1 MEKDNWVEK
10 LSEKVIDANKVDEFS
25 EVQNVVSYVDEIIQS
40 TFNIDELKG
49 RNFGY
54 SKNNKSIQLK
64 IFDKQLSVF
73 AKEFEELV
81 EIKVGSVS
89 NPSDIKVVGVI
100 TMFDGNFNY
109 PEGMKKERFNK
120 WHIERILK
128 ENFQLREEVFSFE

>member
-10 LSEKVIDANKVDEFS
+10 LSEKVIDANKVDEFM

-40 TFNIDELKG
+40 TFNIDELEGK
-49 RNFGY
+49 NFGY
-54 SKNNKSIQLK
+54 SKSDKSIQLK
-64 IFDKQLSVF
+64 FFDKQLSVV

-81 EIKVGSVS
+81 EMKVGSVR

>member
-40 TFNIDELKG
+40 TFNIDELEG

-89 NPSDIKVVGVI
+89 DPSDIKVVGVI